1 MKLLDYLRGLNRY
14 AANNN
19 IQRIN
24 LEEDKINLEL
34 KNRENS
40 YYNIKFDN
48 NVFSIDINSS
58 LNELKELLKK
68 LKIFLMINKKED
80 KISISKKLEN
90 KAPKLKLITVNLY
103 KAASPEVD
111 KEKLLKFDDEDN
123 IENYKYIAFFDDTVL
138 TDKQKTNL
146 LNHLSK
152 K

>member
-1 MKLLDYLRGLNRY
+1 MKLFDYLRGLNRY

-68 LKIFLMINKKED
+68 LKIFLMISKKEN

-90 KAPKLKLITVNLY
+90 KAPKLKLITINLY
-103 KAASPEVD
+103 KAASPKDDE
-111 KEKLLKFDDEDN
+111 EKLLKFDDEDK